1 MGTIRIRIDGKEFEG
16 REGMT
21 ILQAAEKA
29 GISIPTLCYHPD
41 LSPTGSCRICV
52 VELEG
57 SNRLVGSCH
66 TPIEDG
72 MAIHT
77 RSSKVLAARKMNLE
91 LLLAA
96 HTGPCVTDPWAGQCT
111 LHKLSSDLEIGP
123 PRFSVQ
129 RPRFYAVEDASP
141 YVKRDLSKCILCSRC
156 ISVCNEL
163 AGQRVFA
170 AGYRAFN
177 SKVIVDDDIPLDKDV
192 CKDCYL
198 CVEYCPTSA
207 LTKSRRPEDKK
218 RGRKTASVTPQ
229 PVVVNESRANLLPML
244 KKAQEKSRCVT
255 RKFMAGAA
263 GALNL
268 SVSDVYGVSTFYSFL
283 STRPLG
289 KNVIRVCKSVP
300 CHLKGSPMI
309 LKALEDEIGIRP
321 GEMTRDRKF
330 SLELVNCIGAC
341 DRAPAMLVNQD
352 VHGDLTPKRI
362 SRILKQY

>member
-1 MGTIRIRIDGKEFEG
+1 MGIIKIRIDGKDVEG

-29 GISIPTLCYHPD
+29 GINIPTLCYHPD
-41 LSPTGSCRICV
+41 LAPTGSCRICV
-52 VELEG
+52 VELER

-66 TPIEDG
+66 TPIEKG
-72 MAIHT
+72 MVVQT

-111 LHKLSSDLEIGP
+111 LHKLSSDLEISP
-123 PRFSVQ
+123 PRFRVQ

-156 ISVCNEL
+156 ISACNEL

-177 SKVIVDDDIPLDKDV
+177 SKVVVDDDVPLDKDV

-207 LTKSRRPEDKK
+207 LTKSKHPEDKK
-218 RGRKTASVTPQ
+218 RGRKTASLTPQ
-229 PVVVNESRANLLPML
+229 PIVVNEARANLLPML
-244 KKAQEKSRCVT
+244 KKAQEKSRYVT
-255 RKFMAGAA
+255 RKFMDGAA
-263 GALNL
+263 DALNL

-300 CHLKGSPMI
+300 CRLKGSAMI
-309 LKALEDEIGIRP
+309 LKAIEDEIGIRP
-321 GEMTRDRKF
+321 GETTRDRKF
-330 SLELVNCIGAC
+330 SLELANCIGAC
-341 DRAPAMLVNQD
+341 DRAPAMLVNQE

-362 SRILKQY
+362 AGILKQY